1 MATGDSAPAQAAGA
15 RSLRH
20 VRAAQMRVRAT
31 RQAIIQMLLGTVF
44 LIGALSYARAPDR
57 HDQTNLAW
65 MSGLLVL
72 STLDV
77 ALGVRALVRL
87 RLRRRLAW
95 VWTAATGAWALLS
108 IVVIAVLLRG

>member
-1 MATGDSAPAQAAGA
+1 MALRQSVPLPSTGG

-20 VRAAQMRVRAT
+20 VRAAQLRARAT
-31 RQAIIQMLLGTVF
+31 KQAIIQMLLGTVF

-57 HDQTNLAW
+57 RAQGSLAW

-72 STLDV
+72 STLDA
-77 ALGVRALVRL
+77 ALGLRALVRL

-95 VWTAATGAWALLS
+95 VWIAATAAWGLLS
-108 IVVIAVLLRG
+108 LVVLAVLLRG

>member
-1 MATGDSAPAQAAGA
+1 MASRNSASLPSAMR

-20 VRAAQMRVRAT
+20 VRAAQLRARAT

-57 HDQTNLAW
+57 HTQASLGW

-72 STLDV
+72 SALDA
-77 ALGVRALVRL
+77 ALGLRTLVRL
-87 RLRRRLAW
+87 RLRRRFSW
-95 VWTAATGAWALLS
+95 VWMAAAGAWALLS
-108 IVVIAVLLRG
+108 LVVIAVLLRG